1 VKRPREQSR
10 VSVECECTADICTY
24 CSAIELML
32 LVVLK
37 LFEVESIDEELIRVY
52 IALRDVGD

>member
-1 VKRPREQSR
+1 
-10 VSVECECTADICTY
+10 
-24 CSAIELML
+24 ML